1 MALLDLFKKKK
12 RIELSKKDR
21 LASPACGQFSAEKPK
36 PVRKPKTEK
45 KEVPIAI
52 QPQAPAKQSAKA
64 KAMGAEL
71 AFRVLKSPH
80 VTEKAGDLAAQN
92 QYTFKIFPEANK
104 IQVKQAVEGVYGVA
118 VEHVRIIRVL
128 GKKRRSRKSQGWRPG
143 YKKAIV
149 KLKAGHTI
157 EVLPR

>member
-1 MALLDLFKKKK
+1 MALLDIFKKKK
-12 RIELSKKDR
+12 KLELPKKKDGR
-21 LASPACGQFSAEKPK
+21 FSAEKPK

-45 KEVPIAI
+45 KETPIAI
-52 QPQAPAKQSAKA
+52 QPAIVKQSAKT
-64 KAMGAEL
+64 KARGGEL

-92 QYTFKIFPEANK
+92 QYVFKIFPEANK
-104 IQVKQAVEGVYGVA
+104 IQIKQAVEGLYGVD

-128 GKKRRSRKSQGWRPG
+128 GKKRRTRKVQGWRPG

-149 KLKAGHTI
+149 KLKSGHTI